1 MIKVKFAQVC
11 ICVIVFLSACKA
23 NDVASTPT
31 LPGIAIAP
39 TDQPFITMAATSS
52 PITETEAKQTHL
64 VTPTVTSVNS
74 LDCRSLTAVEQVIPT
89 TSEEAWENATKG
101 DSFEY
106 MKAIIAAIPVTIA
119 DQLSPS
125 EFTTALFCG
134 YLENYRSST
143 IESLWKLDDFQI
155 VEVRLDDYPN
165 PNLPNEFT
173 ATIIYSVQSTT
184 KESAWIA
191 GNGTLCNDGWICKKL
206 QYVYVA

>member
-11 ICVIVFLSACKA
+11 ICVMVFLSACKA

-39 TDQPFITMAATSS
+39 TDQSFITMAT
-52 PITETEAKQTHL
+52 I
-64 VTPTVTSVNS
+64 
-74 LDCRSLTAVEQVIPT
+74 DCRSLTAVEQVIPT
-89 TSEEAWENATKG
+89 TSEEAWENATNG

-106 MKAIIAAIPVTIA
+106 MKAIIATIPVTIA

-134 YLENYRSST
+134 YLENYRSSS

-173 ATIIYSVQSTT
+173 ATIIYSVQPTT
-184 KESAWIA
+184 QESAWIA
-191 GNGTLCNDGWICKKL
+191 GSGTLCNDGWICHKL
-206 QYVYVA
+206 QYVYVKRDNDYYIMAYPHTGP